1 MICAHIYDHT
11 DIKKQKFLR
20 IENSFLINVNT
31 RDCIRDRLIKKTSIF
46 TKINNFP
53 KNKERLILDETNKLK
68 IYLKVRKNI
77 YHPIAL

>member
-1 MICAHIYDHT
+1 MIT
-11 DIKKQKFLR
+11 QVLR
-20 IENSFLINVNT
+20 NKNFDIENSFLINVNT

-46 TKINNFP
+46 TKINNFL

-68 IYLKVRKNI
+68 MYLKVRKNI

>member
-1 MICAHIYDHT
+1 MITQI
-11 DIKKQKFLR
+11 LR
-20 IENSFLINVNT
+20 NKNFNMENSFLINVNT

-46 TKINNFP
+46 TKIKNFP

-68 IYLKVRKNI
+68 MYLKVRKNI

>member
-1 MICAHIYDHT
+1 MITQI
-11 DIKKQKFLR
+11 LR
-20 IENSFLINVNT
+20 NKNFDMENSFLINVN
-31 RDCIRDRLIKKTSIF
+31 RNCIRDRLIKKTSIF
-46 TKINNFP
+46 TKINNFR

>member
-1 MICAHIYDHT
+1 MITQI
-11 DIKKQKFLR
+11 LR
-20 IENSFLINVNT
+20 NKNFDMENSFLINVNT

-68 IYLKVRKNI
+68 MYLKVRKNI

>member
-1 MICAHIYDHT
+1 MITQI
-11 DIKKQKFLR
+11 LR
-20 IENSFLINVNT
+20 NKNFDMENSFLINVNT

-46 TKINNFP
+46 TKINNFR

-68 IYLKVRKNI
+68 MYLKVRKNI

>member
-1 MICAHIYDHT
+1 MITQI
-11 DIKKQKFLR
+11 LR
-20 IENSFLINVNT
+20 NKNFDMENSFLINVNT

-46 TKINNFP
+46 TKIKNFP

-68 IYLKVRKNI
+68 MYLKVRKNI

>member
-1 MICAHIYDHT
+1 MITQI
-11 DIKKQKFLR
+11 LR
-20 IENSFLINVNT
+20 NKNFDMENSFLINVNT

-53 KNKERLILDETNKLK
+53 KNKERLILDETIKLK
-68 IYLKVRKNI
+68 MYLKVRKNI

>member
-1 MICAHIYDHT
+1 MITQI
-11 DIKKQKFLR
+11 LR
-20 IENSFLINVNT
+20 NKNFDMENSFLINVNM
-31 RDCIRDRLIKKTSIF
+31 RDWIRDRLIKKTSIF

-68 IYLKVRKNI
+68 MYLKVRKNI